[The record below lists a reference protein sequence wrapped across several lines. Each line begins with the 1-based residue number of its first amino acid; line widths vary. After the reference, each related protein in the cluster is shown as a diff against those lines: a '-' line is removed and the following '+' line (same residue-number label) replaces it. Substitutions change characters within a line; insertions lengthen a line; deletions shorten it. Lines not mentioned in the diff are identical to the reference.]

1 VTDRPL
7 DIVIAENLTAV
18 RARLARAAAA
28 SGRPPEDI
36 RLIAVSKTFGPD
48 AVRAAIAAGQRDF
61 GENKVQEALPKIDAV
76 AAGPRLDGAAD
87 AAVADSLRWHL
98 IGHLQSNKARKA
110 ARPFDAIHSIDSIDL
125 LQKVDAAAL
134 EAHRRP
140 DLLLQV
146 DLAGEET
153 KFGAPEQ
160 AVRDILAA
168 GRDLAAARIVGLM
181 TLPPFYDDADAARP
195 HFRRLRQL
203 RDTLIDDGVPPEML
217 RELSMGM
224 SHDFEVAVAEGATMV
239 RVGTAIFGL
248 RPKPAPAAPQKP

>member
-7 DIVIAENLTAV
+7 DIVIADNLTAV
-18 RARLARAAAA
+18 RARVARAAAA

-61 GENKVQEALPKIDAV
+61 GENKVQEALPKIDAI
-76 AAGPRLDGAAD
+76 AASAG
-87 AAVADSLRWHL
+87 AAVADTLRWHL

-110 ARPFDAIHSIDSIDL
+110 ARPFDAIHSIDSVDL
-125 LQKVDAAAL
+125 LTKVDAAAQ
-134 EAHRRP
+134 EARRRP
-140 DLLLQV
+140 DLLVQV
-146 DLAGEET
+146 DLAGETT
-153 KFGAPEQ
+153 KFGAP
-160 AVRDILAA
+160 VDTLRDILQV
-168 GRDLAAARIVGLM
+168 GRDLSSARIVGLM
-181 TLPPFYDDADAARP
+181 TLPPFYDDPDAARP

-203 RDTLIDDGVPPEML
+203 RDTLIDEGVPPTML

-224 SHDFEVAVAEGATMV
+224 SHDFEVAIAEGATMV

-248 RPKPAPAAPQKP
+248 RPKPASAAPQAPQEP